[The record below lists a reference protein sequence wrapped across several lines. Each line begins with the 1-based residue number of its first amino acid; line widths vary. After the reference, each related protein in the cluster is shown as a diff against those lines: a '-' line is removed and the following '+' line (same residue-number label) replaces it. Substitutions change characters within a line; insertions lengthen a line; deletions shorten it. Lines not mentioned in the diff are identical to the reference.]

1 MSYQYILIF
10 GDIIQGF
17 QFNGPYAT
25 REDAE
30 IAAGDSSP
38 VTIARLWAPLL
49 PQTAQYDAD

>member
-1 MSYQYILIF
+1 MNRYQYILIF

-17 QFNGPYAT
+17 QFTGPYAT

-38 VTIARLWAPLL
+38 VTIARLWAPAKQM
-49 PQTAQYDAD
+49 PYDAD

>member
-10 GDIIQGF
+10 GNLVEGF

-30 IAAGDSSP
+30 RAKGDADA
-38 VTIARLWAPLL
+38 TIARLWAPLRM
-49 PQTAQYDAD
+49 PYDAD

>member
-10 GDIIQGF
+10 GNLVEGF

-30 IAAGDSSP
+30 RAKGDAEA
-38 VTIARLWAPLL
+38 TIARLWAPAKAI
-49 PQTAQYDAD
+49 PYDAD

>member
-1 MSYQYILIF
+1 MSYQYVLVY
-10 GDIIQGF
+10 GDFVQGF
-17 QFNGPYAT
+17 QFTGPYAT

-30 IAAGDSSP
+30 IAAGDSNP